1 MDAEQWSD
9 LARALASLDPGRMV
23 PDGVHAALRYPF
35 IGRHHLTSWEGL
47 AHDVQLELIR
57 PGSMPTSTCRG

>member
-1 MDAEQWSD
+1 M
-9 LARALASLDPGRMV
+9 DPGRIV
-23 PDGVHAALRYPF
+23 PDGVHAALSYSF

-57 PGSMPTSTCRG
+57 RGFDADQHMQGLI